1 MSWSLKFWAYS
12 LPMKSTPETILQ
24 SSIQL
29 IKEEEQIGK
38 GKKKKRK
45 NPTISGIKGISDE
58 HLKKEKFLQ
67 RIKRLELETYTHI
80 HNLKKTLMF

>member
-38 GKKKKRK
+38 GKKKK
-45 NPTISGIKGISDE
+45 KG
-58 HLKKEKFLQ
+58 
-67 RIKRLELETYTHI
+67 
-80 HNLKKTLMF
+80 KTQPSQESRAYQMNI